1 VILKLQ
7 HAWFLYKCYRWNV
20 KYFFDIRSRC
30 DPFLSFGRD
39 ENEFDRLIAQKKSRP
54 LDCTFAVT
62 ANRAD
67 SARLRI
73 IQNVSRRRAA
83 NRRR

>member
-1 VILKLQ
+1 LQ

-30 DPFLSFGRD
+30 DPFLSFDRD
-39 ENEFDRLIAQKKSRP
+39 ENDIDRLIAQKKSRP
-54 LDCTFAVT
+54 LNCGFAVS
-62 ANRAD
+62 AD
-67 SARLRI
+67 RVISLRPRI
-73 IQNVSRRRAA
+73 NQNVNRRRAA